1 MQNRS
6 IPHRLVFICIIKYGL
21 GAGWG
26 LQAPEAYKLIILLY
40 VYELELI
47 GLKSAREASNT
58 I

>member
-26 LQAPEAYKLIILLY
+26 LQAPACKLIILLY